1 MRFRDS
7 FPDINRLSIIAA
19 AIMLAFALTLLV
31 SFPAQ
36 QITFNLLGILL
47 EFSLNFGTLTVF
59 LTALLAAAGMEW
71 LIQSHPDWP
80 TGTRRWFAV
89 RHWILPVLTTLVIG
103 VALNNSKGGVFWW
116 AIFGLGSLLLMAVFI
131 AEYNVVNVS
140 SVRHP
145 IAAIGL
151 TGLSFALYLLM
162 AIAIYS
168 ADLRLY
174 LRIPLLAVGAMMVIS
189 RSLYLR
195 LGEWYPIWAIVDSL
209 IVSEVAVG
217 LHYLPIA
224 PIQFGLILVGL
235 AYGLTGMV
243 SGIKES
249 RRGWAFWAEPVGMLA
264 VLIVIGLF
272 WY

>member
-1 MRFRDS
+1 MRFRES
-7 FPDINRLSIIAA
+7 LPDINRLSIVAA
-19 AIMLAFALTLLV
+19 TIMLAFALTLLV

-36 QITFNLLGILL
+36 QIEFDFLGILL
-47 EFSLNFGTLTVF
+47 AFSLNFGTLTIF

-80 TGTRRWFAV
+80 AGGGGWFSV

-103 VALNNSKGGVFWW
+103 VALNNFKGGVFWW
-116 AIFGLGSLLLMAVFI
+116 VIFGLGSLLLMAVFV

-162 AIAIYS
+162 AIAVYS

-174 LRIPLLAVGAMMVIS
+174 IRIPLLAVGAMMVVS
-189 RSLYLR
+189 RSFYLR
-195 LGEWYPIWAIVDSL
+195 LGHWYPLWAIVGSL

-224 PIQFGLILVGL
+224 PIQFGLILIGIT
-235 AYGLTGMV
+235 YSLTGMV

-264 VLIVIGLF
+264 ILLIVGLF